1 MKNKPLKTLFNN
13 SRKKI
18 TFMEV
23 IISSVP
29 KNLIDQDPERF
40 VNWFTEIIKSEFSN
54 EIDLFMEI
62 RRNEHYKCS
71 LEKLLIKK
79 PLLNAKDIA
88 FYINS

>member
-1 MKNKPLKTLFNN
+1 
-13 SRKKI
+13 
-18 TFMEV
+18 MEA
-23 IISSVP
+23 IINPIP

-40 VNWFTEIIKSEFSN
+40 VNWFTETVKSEFSN

-62 RRNEHYKCS
+62 RKNQHYKPS
-71 LEKLLIKK
+71 LEKLVIKK